1 MATPF
6 ASYRGDYQ
14 VLPRG
19 WMEAQMSV
27 GDNYARA
34 IEGLGNVTA
43 GAIGKYYQNKEL
55 GGINRDAAQTGMAQ
69 LEQLSQ
75 VTGQPIDPVLTER
88 YANLGQM
95 NTAQSGQFVKDIQS
109 AQQNALLMD
118 RLRREKVDF
127 DMRQQVAQ
135 KALQMQGL
143 QQAGSYIDQMIGQR
157 TRPQMGMGSS
167 NMSAASMPSQNGA
180 SAPQALMNQ
189 FDRFGSL
196 MPTVGTFQGL
206 PMSR

>member
-6 ASYRGDYQ
+6 ASYRGGLQ
-14 VLPRG
+14 VLPPG
-19 WMEAQMSV
+19 WLETYLKV
-27 GDNYARA
+27 GENYQ
-34 IEGLGNVTA
+34 EGAKQLGSAMVTA
-43 GAIGKYYQNKEL
+43 AGSLADN
-55 GGINRDAAQTGMAQ
+55 INAKTVGRDAAKSNMFQV
-69 LEQLSQ
+69 EQYSQ
-75 VTGQPIDPVLTER
+75 ATGQPIDPALTER
-88 YANLGQM
+88 YARIGDMSAKELGQF
-95 NTAQSGQFVKDIQS
+95 NQDAQSYMQS
-109 AQQNALLMD
+109 SAALENM
-118 RLRREKVDF
+118 RRQKMAF
-127 DMRQQVAQ
+127 DMQQQAAQ
-135 KALQMQGL
+135 RAQQMQGL